1 MPSQE
6 AVAPEEV
13 PNLKGLEATMKTLL
27 MLAVMGLALSATGF
41 GRDRDDFKGRSNW
54 DRNDQFSGR
63 VERRDRD
70 DRRFDRD
77 RYVAPV
83 FVDRA
88 DERRDFRRDYR
99 FDDRDRR
106 RRDCNW

>member
-1 MPSQE
+1 
-6 AVAPEEV
+6 
-13 PNLKGLEATMKTLL
+13 MKTLL

-41 GRDRDDFKGRSNW
+41 ARDRDDFKGRSGR
-54 DRNDQFSGR
+54 DRNDQFSLR

-70 DRRFDRD
+70 DERFYRD
-77 RYVAPV
+77 RYLAPV
-83 FVDRA
+83 VV
-88 DERRDFRRDYR
+88 ERRDFGRDRRFDDRDSR